1 MYENVENKGDATSC
15 RICKR
20 KHHSLLHPKDVST
33 STANP
38 KSVVQAAETGSGE
51 ATHIV
56 TENTQNESTPTVNC
70 FATGIVKDEVLLATA
85 LVKAESKTGDYQVIR
100 AFIDPGS
107 QSSFVT
113 EAVVQAL
120 GLKKVPTKSSI
131 TGLGGE
137 PTSAV
142 PKYTVDLTIQ
152 SLVDPAFKIVVK
164 PYVLNKVT
172 NYLPGKQATVPEWLK
187 QKQLT
192 LADPT
197 YNRPNKIDVLFG
209 GEVYCQILTDGVLK
223 GPKGFP
229 LLQCTTLGWI
239 ISGPDGST
247 STNDSVTVLHT
258 QVNEDDMLK
267 RFWEM
272 EAEPKVHS
280 RLFTT
285 EEQRCEDFFASTTV
299 RDQQGRYVVKLP
311 FRDDPTCKGNS
322 RKIAVKRLHSL
333 ERKFEKD
340 STLKARYTEVIKEYE
355 QLGHMKPVTEQD
367 HKKEEAIYLPH
378 HAVIREDKSTTKVRV
393 VLDASS
399 KYEDGISLN
408 DQLMTGPT
416 LQPELRHLIL
426 RWRQYPVCLVA
437 DIVKM
442 YRMVRVANEDTDF
455 QRIVWRD
462 NAENEIKDYKLLTV
476 TFGTASAPY
485 LAVKARNQVACD
497 HREQYPIAAPRVHQE
512 FYMDDLMTGCQT
524 EDEGLQL
531 YHEMKGLLNEGG
543 FVLQKWA
550 SNKKELS
557 KQINRRE
564 GENLENKEEKS
575 NLEIKTDNITKILG
589 LTWNRDD
596 DEFQYS
602 VKLPPLSPPATKR
615 KIISDVSRLFDPLG
629 WLAPC
634 VIAAKMFIQRLWLAG
649 IGWDE
654 EPPSDILQDWL
665 TYREQLAH
673 LIDFRIPRWLHT
685 HADDT
690 LHELHGFCDASNAAY
705 AAVVYLRVVDS
716 TGNIH
721 VALVTAKTRV
731 SPVKQVSIPRLELC
745 GAVLVAKLLA
755 EVAEVMKIPKP
766 NIRAWTDSTVV
777 LAWLNKHPSSWKT
790 FVANR
795 VAEILNTMDSAQ
807 WSHIRTKE
815 NPADCASRGMQ
826 PAELKEHD
834 LWKFGPKLLH
844 DKVIQYAKPKNND
857 TNLEQ
862 AARVHVGIVEEEF
875 WNKYSSLNRLIR
887 VVAYCRR
894 FLRKRDSTQ
903 NNQVNTRYLQKWE
916 MDEAALICVKKCQNA
931 EFKNEIEEINKS
943 GYISSKTSKIRSLTP
958 FLENGIL
965 RVGGRLQNASELE
978 IAKHP
983 IILPYDS
990 HLTKLIVADAH
1001 ERTLHGDQRAML
1013 NYLKSAYWIVRAKDL
1028 VKQHI
1033 HKCVRCIRQKAKIQ
1047 TQLMGALPSARVT
1060 PGRAFIRSGVDYA
1073 GPINLRTSKGRGH
1086 HSYKGYVCLFICM
1099 VTKAIH
1105 LEVVSELTSRGF
1117 LEAFKRFTS
1126 RRGRCLEIYSDNGT
1140 NFVGAAKELKD
1151 LFNAEKSAMVQEI
1164 AESLALNGTTWHF
1177 IPPKSPNFGG
1187 LWEAGIKSTKYHIK
1201 RVIGE
1206 STLTYEEMATLLSQ
1220 IERYKWAH
1228 QVPEPNVGDV
1238 VLVKE
1243 DDLPPSK
1250 WLFGRIMQKHP
1261 GSDQL
1266 TRVGIYMKE
1275 DYSKEV
1281 LEKRKQLQSQVEEE
1295 KKKGNIAFLVHDK
1308 LVVKKPKENTRE
1320 KRKREESKSPNS
1332 SALKIKTG
1340 QVRVGLA
1347 HEAALNVLSL
1357 KSEENLTE
1365 LEHALQQIKWD
1376 IVGLSEVISIGENI
1390 AAYPDYLLYH
1400 KGEIPGQ

>member
-1 MYENVENKGDATSC
+1 M
-15 RICKR
+15 
-20 KHHSLLHPKDVST
+20 
-33 STANP
+33 
-38 KSVVQAAETGSGE
+38 
-51 ATHIV
+51 
-56 TENTQNESTPTVNC
+56 
-70 FATGIVKDEVLLATA
+70 
-85 LVKAESKTGDYQVIR
+85 
-100 AFIDPGS
+100 
-107 QSSFVT
+107 
-113 EAVVQAL
+113 
-120 GLKKVPTKSSI
+120 
-131 TGLGGE
+131 
-137 PTSAV
+137 
-142 PKYTVDLTIQ
+142 
-152 SLVDPAFKIVVK
+152 
-164 PYVLNKVT
+164 
-172 NYLPGKQATVPEWLK
+172 
-187 QKQLT
+187 
-192 LADPT
+192 
-197 YNRPNKIDVLFG
+197 
-209 GEVYCQILTDGVLK
+209 
-223 GPKGFP
+223 GFP

-239 ISGPDGST
+239 LSGTDGST
-247 STNDSVTVLHT
+247 SVHDTVTVLHT
-258 QVNEDDMLK
+258 QVNEDDQLK
-267 RFWEM
+267 RFWEI
-272 EAEPKVHS
+272 EAEPNVHS
-280 RLFTT
+280 KLFTK
-285 EEQRCEDFFASTTV
+285 EEQRCEDLFASTTV
-299 RDQQGRYVVKLP
+299 RTQEGRYVVKLP
-311 FRDDPTCKGNS
+311 FRDDHTCKGNS
-322 RKIAVKRLHSL
+322 REIAVKRLRSL
-333 ERKFEKD
+333 ERKLEKD
-340 STLKARYTEVIKEYE
+340 KTLKARYTEVIQEYE
-355 QLGHMKPVTEQD
+355 QLGHMILVTEPD
-367 HKKEEAIYLPH
+367 HKKREAIYLPH

-393 VLDASS
+393 VFDASC
-399 KYEDGISLN
+399 KYDEGISLN

-416 LQPELRHLIL
+416 LQPELRHLIM
-426 RWRQYPVCLVA
+426 RWRRYPVCLVA

-455 QRIVWRD
+455 QRIVWRE
-462 NAENEIKDYKLLTV
+462 NAEDEIKDYKLLTV

-485 LAVKARNQVACD
+485 LAVKALNQVACD

-524 EDEGLQL
+524 EEEGLQL
-531 YHEMKGLLNEGG
+531 YREMKGLLNEGG

-557 KQINRRE
+557 KQINKRE
-564 GENLENKEEKS
+564 GENLGNEEEKS

-665 TYREQLAH
+665 TYRKQLAH

-745 GAVLVAKLLA
+745 GAVLVTKLLA
-755 EVAEVMKIPKP
+755 EVAEVMEIPKP
-766 NIRAWTDSTVV
+766 NIKAWTDSTVV

-795 VAEILNTMDSAQ
+795 VSEILNTMDSAQ
-807 WSHIRTKE
+807 WAHIRTKE

-844 DKVIQYAKPKNND
+844 DKTIHYAKPKNNE

-862 AARVHVGIVEEEF
+862 
-875 WNKYSSLNRLIR
+875 
-887 VVAYCRR
+887 
-894 FLRKRDSTQ
+894 KRDSAP
-903 NNQVNTRYLQKWE
+903 NSPVNIRYLQKWE
-916 MDEAALICVKKCQNA
+916 LDEATMTCIKKCQSA

-943 GYISSKTSKIRSLTP
+943 GFISSKTSKIRSLTP

-965 RVGGRLQNASELE
+965 RVGGRLENASDLE

-1033 HKCVRCIRQKAKIQ
+1033 HKCVRCIRHKAKIQ
-1047 TQLMGALPSARVT
+1047 TQLMGALPPARVT

-1151 LFNAEKSAMVQEI
+1151 LFNAQKSAIIQEV

-1177 IPPKSPNFGG
+1177 IPPRSPNFDG

-1206 STLTYEEMATLLSQ
+1206 STLTFEEMATLLSQ
-1220 IERYKWAH
+1220 IEACLNSRPISVRYKWAH

-1261 GSDQL
+1261 ASDQL
-1266 TRVGIYMKE
+1266 TRV
-1275 DYSKEV
+1275 
-1281 LEKRKQLQSQVEEE
+1281 
-1295 KKKGNIAFLVHDK
+1295 
-1308 LVVKKPKENTRE
+1308 
-1320 KRKREESKSPNS
+1320 
-1332 SALKIKTG
+1332 
-1340 QVRVGLA
+1340 
-1347 HEAALNVLSL
+1347 LNVVLHDL
-1357 KSEENLTE
+1357 K
-1365 LEHALQQIKWD
+1365 HAQALQTVQNP
-1376 IVGLSEVISIGENI
+1376 VGSDS
-1390 AAYPDYLLYH
+1390 PTKLYADLGDAH
-1400 KGEIPGQ
+1400 